1 MLPVVRQTDMY
12 NNESGATMESWV
24 ATRTDEQA
32 TLFLAGRSAPA
43 EPGRHEPARSP
54 RRVRGRRRP
63 LLALL
68 AIVVVVAVAQLAA
81 AL

>member
-1 MLPVVRQTDMY
+1 
-12 NNESGATMESWV
+12 MESWV

-32 TLFLAGRSAPA
+32 TLFLAERGV
-43 EPGRHEPARSP
+43 PGPPDRHERTRSP
-54 RRVRGRRRP
+54 RGGRRRRP

-68 AIVVVVAVAQLAA
+68 AIAIVVAVAQLAA